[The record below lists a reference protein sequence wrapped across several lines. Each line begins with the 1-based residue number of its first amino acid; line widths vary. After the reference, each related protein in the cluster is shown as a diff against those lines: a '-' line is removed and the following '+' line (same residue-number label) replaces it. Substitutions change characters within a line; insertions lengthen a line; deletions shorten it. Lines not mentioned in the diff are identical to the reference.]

1 MISAL
6 IEEANRIRAE
16 LDSQDIQSITILL
29 VENESNDGKQSEFVR
44 EEDIAFD
51 KWTKLVSLHHRLL
64 PSSRNDPKKM
74 AIEMAQLVKARNSK
88 ALARLEVNEQT
99 SEAILDYLT
108 WPLDIKFLEFNVF
121 RYAKSADEQSVISLQ
136 FGYRFT
142 DMSAQ
147 GIEQFRKTRAAWI
160 DHALAFDMK
169 GIHLASPRPQA
180 ALNSLGSVAR

>member
-16 LDSQDIQSITILL
+16 LDSQDIQSITMLL

-51 KWTKLVSLHHRLL
+51 KWTKLVSCRHWLL
-64 PSSRNDPKKM
+64 PGVGNDPKK
-74 AIEMAQLVKARNSK
+74 AAVEMSQTVKASNPK

-121 RYAKSADEQSVISLQ
+121 RYAKSADGQSVISLQ
-136 FGYRFT
+136 LGYRFT

-147 GIEQFRKTRAAWI
+147 GIELFRKTRAVWI

-169 GIHLASPRPQA
+169 GVHLASPRPRA